1 MNLNA
6 APSCVTIRKSLG
18 DFMAIPIR
26 VGQVGQNKSKVNVN
40 RKTSDPRLWL
50 GIFFIFAAMIVGQIV
65 VSNASAR
72 VPAVTLNSNIAKG
85 ALIQEGD
92 VSVAMVSVPFAQNLI
107 SVPGDAVGSIAST
120 DLFAGDLVSVNS
132 ISSGFAI
139 DARNVSVPIRAG
151 HLPQVNPGEKV
162 DIWMTPS
169 LDGVALPGPATLI
182 IPNAVIAAAPE
193 YIDAGMDTSV
203 TVLISQDQVQAL
215 VQAMR
220 DGVIDLVAIPMT
232 GNGL

>member
-50 GIFFIFAAMIVGQIV
+50 GIFVIFVAMIIGQIV

-92 VSVAMVSVPFAQNLI
+92 VSVAMVSVPSAQNLI